1 MIKYCKIEDINNT
14 IESFCSDKCPSCGEL
29 HQNINPHKF
38 SFCQQIYVELFNV
51 IYKLHKSTNFLSDFN
66 SIYELKTYVIN
77 EILFEICQ
85 NNIMEGIEPRFEWTA
100 QKVFRLLLEHNLTE
114 DIVNEIQPQAE
125 NWISEI
131 IKIIA
136 FRTEF
141 KFSDNF
147 WKLSENNK
155 LTQQDFG
162 SDPIENQNNESDW
175 EDDLTDPDMPGLISE
190 GEIISAM
197 YRQ

>member
-1 MIKYCKIEDINNT
+1 MIKYCKVEDINNI
-14 IESFCSDKCPSCGEL
+14 IEAFCSDKCPSCGEL
-29 HQNINPHKF
+29 HQTINPHKF

-51 IYKLHKSTNFLSDFN
+51 IYKLHESTNFLSDFN

-77 EILFEICQ
+77 EIFFEICQ
-85 NNIMEGIEPRFEWTA
+85 NNIMEGIEPRFEWAA
-100 QKVFRLLLEHNLTE
+100 QKVSSLLLEHNLTE
-114 DIVNEIQPQAE
+114 DIVNEIQLQAE

-147 WKLSENNK
+147 WKLSENDK

-175 EDDLTDPDMPGLISE
+175 EDDLTDSDMPGLISE
-190 GEIISAM
+190 GEIISDN
-197 YRQ
+197 

>member
-1 MIKYCKIEDINNT
+1 
-14 IESFCSDKCPSCGEL
+14 
-29 HQNINPHKF
+29 
-38 SFCQQIYVELFNV
+38 
-51 IYKLHKSTNFLSDFN
+51 
-66 SIYELKTYVIN
+66 
-77 EILFEICQ
+77 
-85 NNIMEGIEPRFEWTA
+85 MEGIEPRFEWA
-100 QKVFRLLLEHNLTE
+100 ARKVFRLLLEQNFTE

-147 WKLSENNK
+147 WKLSENDK

-162 SDPIENQNNESDW
+162 SVPIEDQNNESDW
-175 EDDLTDPDMPGLISE
+175 EDDITDPDMPGLISE
-190 GEIISAM
+190 GEIISDN
-197 YRQ
+197 

>member
-1 MIKYCKIEDINNT
+1 
-14 IESFCSDKCPSCGEL
+14 
-29 HQNINPHKF
+29 
-38 SFCQQIYVELFNV
+38 
-51 IYKLHKSTNFLSDFN
+51 
-66 SIYELKTYVIN
+66 
-77 EILFEICQ
+77 
-85 NNIMEGIEPRFEWTA
+85 MEGIEPRFEWA
-100 QKVFRLLLEHNLTE
+100 ARKVFRLLLEQNFTE

-147 WKLSENNK
+147 WKLSENDK

-162 SDPIENQNNESDW
+162 GDPIENQNNELDS
-175 EDDLTDPDMPGLISE
+175 EDELTDPDMPELFSQSDNE
-190 GEIISAM
+190 D
-197 YRQ
+197 

>member
-1 MIKYCKIEDINNT
+1 MIKYCKVEDINNI
-14 IESFCSDKCPSCGEL
+14 IESFSCDKCHSCGSL
-29 HQNINPHKF
+29 HLNINPYKF
-38 SFCQQIYVELFNV
+38 SFCQQIYVELFNL

-85 NNIMEGIEPRFEWTA
+85 NNIMEGIEPRFEWAA
-100 QKVFRLLLEHNLTE
+100 QKVFHLLLENNFTE

-147 WKLSENNK
+147 WKLSENDK

-162 SDPIENQNNESDW
+162 GDPIENQNNELDS
-175 EDDLTDPDMPGLISE
+175 EDELTDPDMPELFSQSDNE
-190 GEIISAM
+190 D
-197 YRQ
+197 

>member
-1 MIKYCKIEDINNT
+1 
-14 IESFCSDKCPSCGEL
+14 
-29 HQNINPHKF
+29 
-38 SFCQQIYVELFNV
+38 
-51 IYKLHKSTNFLSDFN
+51 
-66 SIYELKTYVIN
+66 
-77 EILFEICQ
+77 
-85 NNIMEGIEPRFEWTA
+85 MEGIEPRFEWAT
-100 QKVFRLLLEHNLTE
+100 QKIFRLLLEHNFTE

-147 WKLSENNK
+147 WKLSENDK

-162 SDPIENQNNESDW
+162 GDPIENQNNELDS
-175 EDDLTDPDMPGLISE
+175 EDELTDPDMPELFSQSDNE
-190 GEIISAM
+190 D
-197 YRQ
+197 

>member
-1 MIKYCKIEDINNT
+1 MIKYCKIEDINNI
-14 IESFCSDKCPSCGEL
+14 IESFSSDKCPSCGQL
-29 HQNINPHKF
+29 HKNINHHKF
-38 SFCQQIYVELFNV
+38 SFCQQIYDELFNL
-51 IYKLHKSTNFLSDFN
+51 IYKQHKSTNFLSDFK

-85 NNIMEGIEPRFEWTA
+85 NNIMEGIEPRFEWAT
-100 QKVFRLLLEHNLTE
+100 QKIFRLLLEHNFTE

-147 WKLSENNK
+147 WKLSENDK

-162 SDPIENQNNESDW
+162 GDPIENQNNELDS
-175 EDDLTDPDMPGLISE
+175 EDELTDPDMPELFSQSDNE
-190 GEIISAM
+190 D
-197 YRQ
+197 